1 MTENMKKLLEL
12 VSGNKELASKIGG
25 MGKEDII
32 ALAKELGVELTEADF
47 CTEIRALR

>member
-25 MGKEDII
+25 MGKEEII
-32 ALAKELGVELTEADF
+32 ALAKALGVELTETDF
-47 CTEIRALR
+47 AQ